1 MSLSEEILRAIKKE
15 SLYLINEDAIRL
27 TEWADKAAEL
37 ESRLRIVTK
46 VCDESLADHKDTL
59 VELDQKDDRIKELEA
74 ENKRLEDR
82 LDRISKSGDWQVIQE
97 IVEEVTG

>member
-37 ESRLRIVTK
+37 EHDLQFANGGWEKETTELQAEVERLQKII
-46 VCDESLADHKDTL
+46 DSL
-59 VELDQKDDRIKELEA
+59 E
-74 ENKRLEDR
+74 ENCGYE
-82 LDRISKSGDWQVIQE
+82 
-97 IVEEVTG
+97 